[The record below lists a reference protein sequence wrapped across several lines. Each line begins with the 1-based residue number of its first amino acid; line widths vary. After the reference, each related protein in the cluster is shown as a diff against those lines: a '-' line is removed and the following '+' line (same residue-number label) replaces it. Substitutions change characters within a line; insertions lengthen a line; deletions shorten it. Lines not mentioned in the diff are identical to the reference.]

1 VHSRV
6 VCLLAP
12 SMWEGG
18 TSACPPC
25 LCLSFFILLV
35 TVTRLAAEKEDKII
49 ENKKKVICAGLAA
62 EGAR

>member
-1 VHSRV
+1 MASRLGATINKILDLCRVHSRV

-12 SMWEGG
+12 SVWEGG

-35 TVTRLAAEKEDKII
+35 RVARLAAEKEDK
-49 ENKKKVICAGLAA
+49 
-62 EGAR
+62 